1 MLKKNCLV
9 KISGDMISEKVLL
22 WIKKLSKNY
31 SVVICVGGSS
41 QINKAFKKVGF
52 PVSKFGPFGREAKSL
67 KEKKLAK
74 DILEKNKIEVQ
85 NRLNLIGG
93 RVKVVIPVFEIGNVL
108 CHVNGDYF
116 VLFAYLGFDIL
127 YVVTTPQRVAEKEE
141 FFKPYDTLHKIYVI
155 GFKI

>member
-1 MLKKNCLV
+1 MFNN
-9 KISGDMISEKVLL
+9 EVLQ
-22 WIKKLSKNY
+22 WIKKLSRKY
-31 SVVICVGGSS
+31 FVVVCVGGGT
-41 QINKAFKKVGF
+41 QINEAFAKAGL
-52 PVSKFGPFGREAKSL
+52 PVSKFGPLGREAKSF
-67 KEKKLAK
+67 EERQLARSV
-74 DILEKNKIEVQ
+74 LEKNQAEIQDRLAKIGVH
-85 NRLNLIGG
+85 
-93 RVKVVIPVFEIGNVL
+93 VSVVIPVFEIGNVL